1 MDTGTWACLCN
12 LVYAKMSKILDKF
25 KILVKLQK
33 HQRKFGIF
41 AQDFYSSE
49 NRYLRLEIPKE
60 KLTFCMYESKAAWQH
75 PEAELSNLK
84 SREQILTTVTHRG
97 HKPKLYFKFTS
108 TALAISSLS
117 PSVTRGWDSSGFASL
132 HYHTTCFCSI

>member
-1 MDTGTWACLCN
+1 MDTGSWACLCN

-41 AQDFYSSE
+41 AQDFYLSK
-49 NRYLRLEIPKE
+49 NIYLRLEIPKD
-60 KLTFCMYESKAAWQH
+60 KLTFCIYESKAAWQP

-84 SREQILTTVTHRG
+84 SREQILTILTHCG
-97 HKPKLYFKFTS
+97 HKPKK
-108 TALAISSLS
+108 
-117 PSVTRGWDSSGFASL
+117 
-132 HYHTTCFCSI
+132 

>member
-1 MDTGTWACLCN
+1 MDTGSWACLCN

-49 NRYLRLEIPKE
+49 NRYLCLEIPKE
-60 KLTFCMYESKAAWQH
+60 TLPKALRTQA
-75 PEAELSNLK
+75 L
-84 SREQILTTVTHRG
+84 
-97 HKPKLYFKFTS
+97 
-108 TALAISSLS
+108 TALTSS
-117 PSVTRGWDSSGFASL
+117 
-132 HYHTTCFCSI
+132 FCLVW